1 VPNIEAPNNN
11 LLLQMMNL
19 YKCMKC
25 LNDVN
30 ENLFKSMVDF
40 ANTAKYG
47 NCLLQN
53 DQENGSVLKKK
64 RARNEEIEIE
74 SSKTKK
80 NIQNE
85 VKLGAE
91 YINNHMYSPYSCLPY
106 QQNLINNFNNG
117 NGYDITGVN
126 NLIFENNI
134 NQVNYILPLM
144 NLLYYQ
150 DLYKN
155 YMDQNLSLNLGQYN
169 LNKLTEEY
177 IQNNLKILSNS

>member
-1 VPNIEAPNNN
+1 
-11 LLLQMMNL
+11 
-19 YKCMKC
+19 MKC

-64 RARNEEIEIE
+64 RARNDEIVEIENN
-74 SSKTKK
+74 K
-80 NIQNE
+80 NNLQNE
-85 VKLGAE
+85 VKLGTE
-91 YINNHMYSPYSCLPY
+91 YINNHMYSPYPLAY
-106 QQNLINNFNNG
+106 QQNLVNNFNNG
-117 NGYDITGVN
+117 NGYDIAGVN

-150 DLYKN
+150 DLYKV

-169 LNKLTEEY
+169 LKKLTEEY
-177 IQNNLKILSNS
+177 IQDNLRILSNS